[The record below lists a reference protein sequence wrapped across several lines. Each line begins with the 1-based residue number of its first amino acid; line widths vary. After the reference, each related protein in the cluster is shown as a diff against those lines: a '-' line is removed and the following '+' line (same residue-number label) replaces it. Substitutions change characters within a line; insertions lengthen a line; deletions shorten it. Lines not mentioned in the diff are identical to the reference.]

1 MGPWSHPAILGSPAN
16 RGSDTITARG
26 PALNARRV
34 LLLAIGAG
42 ALAASGAAAQ
52 TTAAPTPAPR
62 ASLRLGSTPWSPF
75 TNEPGKPR
83 YAIELVDAALRR
95 LGITADTAIV
105 PDGTLTPALL
115 EGRLDGSAALWRDPA
130 REAKLVYSKPYLENR
145 LVLVARK
152 GTDVSAPALPALAGR
167 KIAVVGGYAHGDVLK
182 SGRGPTYVEAATVED
197 SLGKVLSGD
206 ADYVLMDEL
215 VVEYLLANH
224 PEEVK
229 ARLAIGT
236 EPLLV
241 RTLHFALRRNLPGAE
256 SIVARF
262 DAEILKMIAD
272 RSYHRL
278 LRVGWMEADVD
289 GDGRTE
295 LVPASDS
302 AGRDAPVRRYE
313 LVTVTAAPAKPE
325 GPKRF
330 YLGGQVYEGWT
341 NVPDRYKVLDSK
353 RTLEGTQI
361 VPIFS
366 FKW

>member
-1 MGPWSHPAILGSPAN
+1 MSV
-16 RGSDTITARG
+16 RAR
-26 PALNARRV
+26 
-34 LLLAIGAG
+34 LLLFVIGALG
-42 ALAASGAAAQ
+42 LAASGAAAQ
-52 TTAAPTPAPR
+52 TAPAPATR
-62 ASLRLGSTPWSPF
+62 AALQLGSTPWSPF

-105 PDGTLTPALL
+105 ADGTLTPALL
-115 EGRLDGSAALWRDPA
+115 GGRLDGSPALWRDPE
-130 REAKLVYSKPYLENR
+130 REAKLLYSKPYLENR
-145 LVLVARK
+145 LVLVGRK
-152 GTDVSAPALPALAGR
+152 GHDVSAPALPALAGK
-167 KIAVVGGYAHGDVLK
+167 KIAVVGGYAHGDALL
-182 SGRGPTYVEAATVED
+182 SGRGPTYVEAASVEE
-197 SLGKVLSGD
+197 SLAKVLKGE

-229 ARLAIGT
+229 ARLAIGK

-241 RTLHFALRRNLPGAE
+241 KTLHFALRRNLPGAE

-262 DAEILKMIAD
+262 DAEITKMIAD
-272 RSYHRL
+272 RSYHQL

-295 LVPASDS
+295 LVPATDR
-302 AGRDAPVRRYE
+302 AGTDAPVRRYE
-313 LVTVTAAPAKPE
+313 LVTVTATAPKPE

-330 YLGGQVYEGWT
+330 YIGGEVYEGWA
-341 NVPDRYKVLDSK
+341 NVPDRYKVMNAQ
-353 RTLEGTQI
+353 RTPSGTQI
-361 VPIFS
+361 VPLFS